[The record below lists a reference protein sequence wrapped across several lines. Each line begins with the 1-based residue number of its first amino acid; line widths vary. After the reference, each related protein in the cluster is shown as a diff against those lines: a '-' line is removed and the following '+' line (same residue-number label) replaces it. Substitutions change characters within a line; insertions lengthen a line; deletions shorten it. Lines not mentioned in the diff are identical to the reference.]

1 MLTSNINPTKEE
13 VTDLVGDYFTP
24 SWFEADSLVIYKR
37 DGVGYGL
44 IGLYKAAGETYVA
57 STMHEADV
65 TFPLP
70 MLKDLLKLSA
80 RIPMTMITDVR
91 EFHDKIQDGLES
103 HGFKFAIMGDIM
115 YSRNNY
121 KGRNDEMVKSA

>member
-1 MLTSNINPTKEE
+1 MLTSNTHPTWSE
-13 VTDLVGDYFTP
+13 VSDIVGEYFTA
-24 SWFEADSLVIYKR
+24 SWFEAESLVLYSR

-44 IGLYKAAGETYVA
+44 IGLYPSAGETYVA

-65 TFPLP
+65 IFPLP
-70 MLKDLLKLSA
+70 MLKDLLKLSH
-80 RIPMTMITDVR
+80 RVPMTMITDVK
-91 EFHDKIQDGLES
+91 EFHDKIQDGLEP

-121 KGRNDEMVKSA
+121 KGRNDEQVA